1 MKSHPYDLEPASPG
15 MGRDMKTTLLATLTS
30 LIAMTVSAATY
41 DYWATL
47 SPGGSST
54 SAAGKTE
61 KVLVVIGNNGAPGSI
76 AGPNYDVILTA
87 RTPAGAVI
95 CTAGYGA
102 QPPMA
107 KGQQLIPLAFHL
119 LYPAP
124 TGKPGADATRHP
136 PVQYLLEVRINT
148 QSPNDDA
155 NPANGFQSKTFT
167 FLPGA
172 KPSCEKLLNH
182 LRH

>member
-1 MKSHPYDLEPASPG
+1 
-15 MGRDMKTTLLATLTS
+15 MKTTLLATLTF

-54 SAAGKTE
+54 NAAGKTE
-61 KVLVVIGNNGAPGSI
+61 KVLVVIGNNGVPGAN

-95 CTAGYGA
+95 CTARYTA

-124 TGKPGADATRHP
+124 TGKPGADATGHS

-155 NPANGFQSKTFT
+155 NPANDFQSKTFT
-167 FLPGA
+167 FPAGA
-172 KPSCEKLLNH
+172 KASCEKPLNH
-182 LRH
+182 